1 MPLKFEKFLLIR
13 NQYFLAVMSEHVNLV
28 SIISVLEST
37 GYNLKYDDFRST
49 FEEKIETD
57 SYFMFIL

>member
-1 MPLKFEKFLLIR
+1 
-13 NQYFLAVMSEHVNLV
+13 MSEHVNLV